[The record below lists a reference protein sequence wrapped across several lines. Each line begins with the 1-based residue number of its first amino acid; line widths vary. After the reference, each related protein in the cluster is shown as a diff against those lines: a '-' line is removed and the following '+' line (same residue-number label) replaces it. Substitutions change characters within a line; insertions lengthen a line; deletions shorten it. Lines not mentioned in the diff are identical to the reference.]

1 VTIGCHFCGTIL
13 DDRLGP
19 LVEAH
24 RERFGLTADVIF
36 DVGTRDG
43 DDAHYLQTSL
53 NAVDVVAV
61 DANPLAVERTR
72 SAYPGFHV
80 LECAVSDV
88 AGRSEFTQ
96 IISERPDFAGSSSLK
111 EAPSFPGATYNTIT
125 VEVRTLA
132 DIIESL
138 GLQLRRL
145 SVVKVDVEG
154 FTWETVVG
162 MGDYVSNVDV
172 FHLETETFPRHDG
185 HHDAKSVVELMTGL
199 GFDCVWRGYEWGPRI
214 EDQVWVRR

>member
-1 VTIGCHFCGTIL
+1 L

-24 RERFGLTADVIF
+24 LERFGPIADVIF

-72 SAYPGFHV
+72 EKYPDFHV
-80 LECAVSDV
+80 VECAVSNV
-88 AGRSEFTQ
+88 RGEAEFTQ
-96 IISERPDFAGSSSLK
+96 IISERVDFAGSSSLIN
-111 EAPSFPGATYNTIT
+111 APSFPNATYNTIT
-125 VEVRTLA
+125 VQVRTLA
-132 DIIESL
+132 NIIEDL
-138 GLQLRRL
+138 GLQSRRL

-154 FTWETVVG
+154 FTWETIMG
-162 MGDYVSNVDV
+162 MGDYVDNVDV
-172 FHLETETFPRHDG
+172 FHLETETFARHDG
-185 HHDAKSVVELMTGL
+185 HHDAGSVAELMAGL
-199 GFDCVWRGYEWGPRI
+199 GFECVWRGYEWGPRI
-214 EDQVWVRR
+214 EDQVWVRT